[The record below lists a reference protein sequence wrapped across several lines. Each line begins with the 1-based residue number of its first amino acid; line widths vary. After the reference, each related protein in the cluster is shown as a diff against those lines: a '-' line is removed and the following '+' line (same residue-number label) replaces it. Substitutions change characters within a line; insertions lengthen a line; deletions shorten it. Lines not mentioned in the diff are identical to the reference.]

1 MNIESMNWMQVE
13 AYLQRDDRCIL
24 PLGSTEQHG
33 YMSLS

>member
-1 MNIESMNWMQVE
+1 MRVSDLNWMQVE